1 MPRPG
6 PRREYIG
13 VRLSPEGVAA
23 VRLLADRETGGNLSE
38 MLRKL
43 LSEALAWRAE
53 IGQIVRPTRD

>member
-23 VRLLADRETGGNLSE
+23 VRLLAERETGGNLSE

-43 LSEALAWRAE
+43 LSEALTQRQ
-53 IGQIVRPTRD
+53 GVQR